1 MTTNRKFTWKEISRR
16 FKLHRSYSISFNLSK
31 VGEIFWV
38 ESERTVSKFRKKEN
52 ETFCVVFTN
61 CTKWERETRKFHV
74 AVMQRW
80 LKNVMHVQSCRF
92 DNINLRIFCR
102 SRYRRRCL
110 SSVLLWSKH
119 FATMVTWR
127 HTSLSSVS
135 LGATLTPEGN
145 WRQCLCKILEWQS
158 KSIMVCYGIFCSGQ
172 LQTPWMKRNAFS
184 VTFRLSTLDWWNVLC
199 LVWCL
204 LFRSV

>member
-38 ESERTVSKFRKKEN
+38 ESEKTVSKFRKKEN

-61 CTKWERETRKFHV
+61 CTKWARETRKFHV

-92 DNINLRIFCR
+92 ANINLRIFCR
-102 SRYRRRCL
+102 SRYRRRFRCL

-158 KSIMVCYGIFCSGQ
+158 KSIMVCYGILCSGQ
-172 LQTPWMKRNAFS
+172 L
-184 VTFRLSTLDWWNVLC
+184 
-199 LVWCL
+199 
-204 LFRSV
+204 